1 MANPAAPSDI
11 EARWRPLSSAETTVA
26 TTRLDDAW
34 RMLKRLVPDV
44 EPRMVGNEDL
54 AADVVQILADAVI
67 RILQFNAASTTGQR
81 KGAVSVDDGSRSWEL
96 DAAIQGGLYFTDAEL
111 ESVASAGESFRG
123 RAYSVI
129 PS

>member
-1 MANPAAPSDI
+1 MANPATPADI
-11 EARWRPLSSAETTVA
+11 EARWRPLTPAETTVA

-34 RMLKRLVPDV
+34 RMLKRLVTDI
-44 EPRMVGNEDL
+44 ETRMAGNDDL
-54 AADVVQILADAVI
+54 TADVVQVLSDAVI
-67 RILQFNAASTTGQR
+67 RILQFAAASTTGQR

-111 ESVASAGESFRG
+111 ESVTSPGETFRG